1 MRSLKFPK
9 MFNTGSTN
17 VWKASEQHKAT
28 IQNLI
33 LTLLSDRGSLSSDPY
48 FGLSL
53 KPLTFEQNNYV
64 LKEQIK
70 DLIYTQVALFVPQVH
85 VERKDIDIIQ
95 PKNEKGKVYCKVK
108 FINQVDFEPD
118 SVQILLLNT
127 EPENQ

>member
-1 MRSLKFPK
+1 MSLRS
-9 MFNTGSTN
+9 
-17 VWKASEQHKAT
+17 
-28 IQNLI
+28 
-33 LTLLSDRGSLSSDPY
+33 
-48 FGLSL
+48 
-53 KPLTFEQNNYV
+53 LTFEQNNYI

-70 DLIYTQVALFVPQVH
+70 DLIYTQVALFIPQVH

-108 FINQVDFEPD
+108 FINQIDFEPD